1 MRTWHIGSILVL
13 VLTTGCGASS
23 SRQSAAVERTVAAVQ
38 PGETFR
44 DCAECPELVVVPA
57 GDFEMGAPLTEPGRY
72 DEEGP
77 QRSVHIGRLAV
88 GKFHVTR
95 GQWATFVSAT
105 NRGTSGGCAWSGL
118 ASAKNDE
125 PDPSAS
131 WRNFGFAQ
139 DDSHPV
145 VCLTF
150 YDAQDY
156 VRWLSKRTGHR
167 YRLLTEAEWEYAARA
182 RSTTAFPW
190 GSSASHEL
198 ANYGSDICC
207 SGLASGRDQWVN
219 TSPVGSFPPNV
230 FGLYDMNGSAMQ
242 WVQDCFASSYAGL
255 ATDGSAYE
263 EVVTLN
269 VTGDLSYMSGA
280 TSCSY
285 RLLRGGD
292 WANPPEKI
300 RSAARNFAP
309 PAGATLQ
316 EYKSTGTGLRVAR
329 VLD

>member
-1 MRTWHIGSILVL
+1 MRTWHAVSIPVL
-13 VLTTGCGASS
+13 IFTVGCAAAAN
-23 SRQSAAVERTVAAVQ
+23 REAAVAERAVAVVQ

-57 GDFEMGAPLTEPGRY
+57 GDFEMGAPSGEPGRY

-77 QRSVHIGRLAV
+77 QRHVHIGQLAV

-95 GQWATFVSAT
+95 GQWAAFVTAT

-118 ASAKNDE
+118 PSAKNDE
-125 PDPSAS
+125 PDAAAS
-131 WRNFGFAQ
+131 WRNFGFPQ

-145 VCLTF
+145 VCLTY

-156 VRWLSKRTGHR
+156 VRWLSERTGHH

-190 GSSASHEL
+190 GSSASHEF
-198 ANYGSDICC
+198 ANYGADTCC
-207 SGLASGRDQWVN
+207 SGLASGRDKWVN
-219 TSPVGSFPPNV
+219 TSPVGSFPPNA
-230 FGLYDMNGSAMQ
+230 FGLYDMNGNAMQ
-242 WVQDCFASSYAGL
+242 WVQDCFANSYSGL
-255 ATDGSAYE
+255 PADGSAYE
-263 EVVTLN
+263 ESRTLN
-269 VTGDLSYMSGA
+269 LTGDLSYMTGA

-285 RLLRGGD
+285 RLIRGGG
-292 WANPPEKI
+292 WADPPALI
-300 RSAARNFAP
+300 RSAARNFGP
-309 PAGATLQ
+309 PPGATLQ
-316 EYKSTGTGLRVAR
+316 KYKSTGTGFRVAR